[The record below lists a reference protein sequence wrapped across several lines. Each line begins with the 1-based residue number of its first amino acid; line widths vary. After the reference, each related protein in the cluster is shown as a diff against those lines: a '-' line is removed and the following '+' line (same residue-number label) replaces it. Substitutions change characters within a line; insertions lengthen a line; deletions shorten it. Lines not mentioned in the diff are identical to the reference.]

1 MNGLDVKQLLVFLS
15 EVIRIRDLSMLTDSQ
30 LLELMFPYCQDALAS
45 KVVVAL
51 QEGWTFERFH
61 RNMLDSFIPRCLFE
75 QLRREKY
82 DRLKREE
89 EPFALYIN
97 SIKAAAVVLR
107 LPVSEREVV
116 NNIVEGLAPAQRSR
130 FVFQKLP
137 TSFGEL
143 DRLAVLDQNFAFAD
157 HLRQSELRN
166 NELLGRSDAW
176 IQGEYG
182 TRRESFHQQ
191 IGWSVRKVK
200 RYYFFQQLGHV
211 QRDCP
216 RLRKE

>member
-1 MNGLDVKQLLVFLS
+1 
-15 EVIRIRDLSMLTDSQ
+15 MLTDSQ
-30 LLELMFPYCQDALAS
+30 LLELMFPHCQEALAS

-61 RNMLDSFIPRCLFE
+61 RDMLDSFIPRRLFE
-75 QLRREKY
+75 KLRRERY
-82 DRLKREE
+82 ESLQREE
-89 EPFALYIN
+89 EPFAMYIN
-97 SIKAAAVVLR
+97 SIKATAVVLR

-116 NNIVEGLAPAQRSR
+116 NNIVEGLAPAQHSR

-143 DRLAVLDQNFAFAD
+143 DRLAVLDQNFVFAD

-166 NELLGRSDAW
+166 TESLGRSDAR

-182 TRRESFHQQ
+182 KRRASSHQQ
-191 IGWSVRKVK
+191 NGWSVRKVK
-200 RYYFFQQLGHV
+200 RCFHCQQLEHV

-216 RLRKE
+216 RLRKT